1 MANYY
6 VASCLFTARFPETS
20 LRIQNYI
27 RTKPDIK
34 TVRCCIPNFKVDF
47 NTNRIPSPS
56 VRQAW
61 EQLPV
66 SEVFQ
71 SDDTV
76 ISVCHNCTNI
86 VEEWRAGT
94 KAVSLW
100 EIIDRDPSFVFP
112 DYDGMEVTVQDC
124 WRTRERRSEQDAV
137 RSLLEK
143 MNIRFVEARQNH
155 AETEF
160 CGSTLYR
167 EQPVKNA
174 RLAPKHYVEQA
185 QGKFLPHTPEEQAVI
200 MQDYCRQ
207 FKTDAVVCYCHYCL
221 EGLQQGGVNGLHIA
235 NLLFPDS
242 NAAAN
247 Q

>member
-34 TVRCCIPNFKVDF
+34 TVRCCIPNFKVEH

-56 VRQAW
+56 VRQVW

-112 DYDGMEVTVQDC
+112 DYDGLEVTVQDC
-124 WRTRERRSEQDAV
+124 WRT
-137 RSLLEK
+137 
-143 MNIRFVEARQNH
+143 
-155 AETEF
+155 
-160 CGSTLYR
+160 
-167 EQPVKNA
+167 
-174 RLAPKHYVEQA
+174 
-185 QGKFLPHTPEEQAVI
+185 
-200 MQDYCRQ
+200 
-207 FKTDAVVCYCHYCL
+207 
-221 EGLQQGGVNGLHIA
+221 
-235 NLLFPDS
+235 
-242 NAAAN
+242 
-247 Q
+247 

>member
-34 TVRCCIPNFKVDF
+34 TVRCCIPNFKVEH

-86 VEEWRAGT
+86 IEEWRAGT

-124 WRTRERRSEQDAV
+124 WRTRER
-137 RSLLEK
+137 
-143 MNIRFVEARQNH
+143 H
-155 AETEF
+155 
-160 CGSTLYR
+160 YR
-167 EQPVKNA
+167 IP
-174 RLAPKHYVEQA
+174 
-185 QGKFLPHTPEEQAVI
+185 
-200 MQDYCRQ
+200 
-207 FKTDAVVCYCHYCL
+207 
-221 EGLQQGGVNGLHIA
+221 
-235 NLLFPDS
+235 
-242 NAAAN
+242 
-247 Q
+247 

>member
-71 SDDTV
+71 PDDTV

-86 VEEWRAGT
+86 AEEWRAGT

-124 WRTRERRSEQDAV
+124 WRTRERRNEQDAV

-207 FKTDAVVCYCHYCL
+207 FKNRC
-221 EGLQQGGVNGLHIA
+221 GR
-235 NLLFPDS
+235 LLLPLLS
-242 NAAAN
+242 GRAAAGRCERPAYREPALP
-247 Q
+247 

>member
-1 MANYY
+1 M
-6 VASCLFTARFPETS
+6 
-20 LRIQNYI
+20 
-27 RTKPDIK
+27 K
-34 TVRCCIPNFKVDF
+34 
-47 NTNRIPSPS
+47 
-56 VRQAW
+56 
-61 EQLPV
+61 
-66 SEVFQ
+66 
-71 SDDTV
+71 
-76 ISVCHNCTNI
+76 
-86 VEEWRAGT
+86 
-94 KAVSLW
+94 
-100 EIIDRDPSFVFP
+100 
-112 DYDGMEVTVQDC
+112 
-124 WRTRERRSEQDAV
+124 
-137 RSLLEK
+137 
-143 MNIRFVEARQNH
+143 ARQNH
-155 AETEF
+155 AETAF